1 MEEVK
6 VSFLIPC
13 FNESGNIEK
22 IYEKITNDFSG
33 EAIQLVFVD
42 DGSKDNTIAE
52 IKELS
57 QKHDNISF
65 VSFSRNFGKEA
76 AMLSGLKKCKGT
88 YTALIDADLQQD
100 PLFVKQMVEILD
112 SNPDVDVVC
121 AKPARRKESALK
133 KFLKEGFYKIDNW
146 ISEVPMEQD
155 ASDFRTFRS
164 NVKEALLSLPEY
176 GRFSK
181 GLFSFV
187 GFKTQYTEY
196 EVKEREIGV
205 SKWSLTKLFRY
216 AFNGIF
222 SFSNF
227 PLVFILYLGIVF
239 LGAME
244 IVFLVSL
251 FTHTFDACR
260 LAMTLLFLAGVT
272 LCMLGVVSLYLAKI
286 YSQVKGRPIYIVK
299 EESKDEH

>member
-22 IYEKITNDFSG
+22 IYEKITNDFSE

-42 DGSKDNTIAE
+42 DGSKDSTITE
-52 IKELS
+52 IRELS

-76 AMLSGLKKCKGT
+76 AMLSGLKKCKGI

-100 PLFVKQMVEILD
+100 PLFVRQMVEILD

-155 ASDFRTFRS
+155 ASDFRTFRN

-187 GFKTQYTEY
+187 GFKTQYIEY

-251 FTHTFDACR
+251 FTHTFEACR

>member
-13 FNESGNIEK
+13 FNESGNIDK

-42 DGSKDNTIAE
+42 DGSKDSTITE

-112 SNPDVDVVC
+112 SNPEVDVVC

-155 ASDFRTFRS
+155 ASDFRTFRN

-187 GFKTQYTEY
+187 GFKTQYIEY

-205 SKWSLTKLFRY
+205 SKWSLIKLFRY

-251 FTHTFDACR
+251 FTHTFEACR
-260 LAMTLLFLAGVT
+260 LAMTLLFLAGIT

>member
-13 FNESGNIEK
+13 FNESGNIDK
-22 IYEKITNDFSG
+22 IYEKIANDFSG

-57 QKHDNISF
+57 RKHDNISF

-100 PLFVKQMVEILD
+100 PLFVKQMVQILD
-112 SNPDVDVVC
+112 SNPEVDVVC

-155 ASDFRTFRS
+155 ASDFRTFRN

-187 GFKTQYTEY
+187 GFKTQYIEY

-251 FTHTFDACR
+251 FTHTFETCR
-260 LAMTLLFLAGVT
+260 LAMTLLFLVGVT

>member
-1 MEEVK
+1 
-6 VSFLIPC
+6 
-13 FNESGNIEK
+13 
-22 IYEKITNDFSG
+22 
-33 EAIQLVFVD
+33 
-42 DGSKDNTIAE
+42 
-52 IKELS
+52 
-57 QKHDNISF
+57 
-65 VSFSRNFGKEA
+65 
-76 AMLSGLKKCKGT
+76 MLSGLKKCVGT

-100 PLFVKQMVEILD
+100 PLFVKQMAEILD
-112 SNPDVDVVC
+112 SNPEVDVVC

-155 ASDFRTFRS
+155 ASDFRTFRN

-187 GFKTQYTEY
+187 GFKTQYIEY

-251 FTHTFDACR
+251 FTHTFEACR

-299 EESKDEH
+299 EESKDEN